1 MEKEYLT
8 IRQFAEAVGKS
19 QQAIHQQLETRLKKY
34 VKVIDNRKYIDN
46 TAIREVFGVDDLKEK
61 SSDSINE
68 LTSIQVAL
76 QVKDEIIKTLKQ
88 QIEDLRND
96 KNNLNEQLKVKDAEI
111 DKLHTEID
119 RLQTLLDQQQQLH
132 KSLQDQQQL
141 LIESKSNDDSA
152 EAEQP
157 KKRGFFGIF
166 RKV

>member
-88 QIEDLRND
+88 QIDGLMSD
-96 KNNLNEQLKVKDAEI
+96 KEKLNEQLAVKDRQIE
-111 DKLHTEID
+111 
-119 RLQTLLDQQQQLH
+119 TLNQLLSQQQALHLKQLED
-132 KSLQDQQQL
+132 KQQT
-141 LIESKSNDDSA
+141 EH
-152 EAEQP
+152 EQEQKEEPP
-157 KKRGFFGIF
+157 KKRGLFGIF